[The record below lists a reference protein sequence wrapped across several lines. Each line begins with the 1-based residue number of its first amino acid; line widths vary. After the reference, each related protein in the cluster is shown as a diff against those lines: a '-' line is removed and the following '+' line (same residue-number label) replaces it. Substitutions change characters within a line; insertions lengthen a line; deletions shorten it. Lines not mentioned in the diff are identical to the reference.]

1 MNKLRKRVR
10 GATDPT
16 ALSLY
21 TGVAA
26 LNPDVLHAQADQSVR
41 ALLQEG
47 QSANS
52 ARSYATALRYWAAWF
67 RLRYRAALPLP
78 VPVPVVLQF
87 IVDHVERVADTGI
100 RAHDLPPAI
109 DAALVRAGFKGH
121 LGAPKLATV
130 VHRLSVLS
138 KAHTLR
144 ESANPVRDIAVQELV
159 RRVRRAHAQRGELS
173 QPKRA
178 LTKDP
183 LEAMLATCTDGL
195 VGIRDRALLLFA
207 WASGGRRR
215 SEVTRAVMAQLIA
228 VDATTYLYR
237 LIHSKTDQAGAA
249 HHVDKP
255 IMGVAADALTAWLA
269 ASGITE
275 GAIFRRIRG
284 SRVAEAL
291 EPQAVR
297 AIVKRRAE
305 LAGLSG
311 DFSAHSLRSGFMTEA
326 GRQNI
331 PLAEAM
337 ALTGHR
343 SVQTALRYFQT
354 GAVQQTRAANL
365 LGCTADAKLLP
376 KT

>member
-1 MNKLRKRVR
+1 MKILRTRTR

-16 ALSLY
+16 TLSLY

-26 LNPDVLHAQADQSVR
+26 LNPDVLHAQAEESVR
-41 ALLQEG
+41 ALYQEG
-47 QSANS
+47 QSANTT
-52 ARSYATALRYWAAWF
+52 RSYAAALRYWAAWF
-67 RLRYRAALPLP
+67 RLRYRAAIALP

-87 IVDHVERVADTGI
+87 IVDHVERVLDSGA

-109 DAALVRAGFKGH
+109 DDALVRAAFKGST
-121 LGAPKLATV
+121 GAPKLTTV
-130 VHRLSVLS
+130 MHRLSVLS

-144 ESANPVRDIAVQELV
+144 ELPNPVRDIQVQELV
-159 RRVRRAHAQRGELS
+159 RRVRRAHAQRGEFS
-173 QPKRA
+173 TPKQA

-183 LEAMLATCTDGL
+183 LEAMLATCSDGL

-215 SEVTRAVMAQLIA
+215 SEVTRAVMEQMIA
-228 VDATTYLYR
+228 IDENTYLYR
-237 LIHSKTDQAGAA
+237 LVHSKTDQTGAA
-249 HHVDKP
+249 NHVEKP
-255 IMGVAADALTAWLA
+255 ILGVAAHALAAWLQ
-269 ASGITE
+269 ASAVTE

-284 SRVAEAL
+284 ARVAEAL

-297 AIVKRRAE
+297 SIVRRRAQ

-326 GRQNI
+326 GRQNV

-354 GAVQQTRAANL
+354 GAVQHTRAASL
-365 LGCTADAKLLP
+365 LGSSIPDES
-376 KT
+376 

>member
-1 MNKLRKRVR
+1 MNKSLKRIHR
-10 GATDPT
+10 ATDPGS
-16 ALSLY
+16 LSLY

-26 LNPDVLHAQADQSVR
+26 LNPDTLHAQAEESVR
-41 ALLQEG
+41 ALYQEG
-47 QSANS
+47 QSANTQ
-52 ARSYATALRYWAAWF
+52 RSYASALRYWAAWF
-67 RLRYRAALPLP
+67 RLRYRAALTLP

-87 IVDHVERVADTGI
+87 IVDHIERIAEEGV

-109 DAALVRAGFKGH
+109 DAALVRSGFKSH

-130 VHRLSVLS
+130 THRVSVLS

-144 ESANPVRDIAVQELV
+144 ESANPVRDIQVQELI
-159 RRVRRAHAQRGELS
+159 RRVRRAYAQRGEFS
-173 QPKRA
+173 RPKQA

-183 LEAMLATCTDGL
+183 LEALLATCTEDGL
-195 VGIRDRALLLFA
+195 IGIRDRALLLFA

-228 VDATTYLYR
+228 IDAHTYLYR
-237 LIHSKTDQAGAA
+237 LLHSKTDQAGAA
-249 HHVDKP
+249 THVEKP
-255 IMGVAADALTAWLA
+255 IMGVAAVALGAWLQ

-284 SRVAEAL
+284 TVAAEPL

-297 AIVKRRAE
+297 AIVKRRVT
-305 LAGLSG
+305 LAGLTG

-326 GRQNI
+326 GRQNV

-343 SVQTALRYFQT
+343 SVQTALRYHHM
-354 GAVQQTRAANL
+354 GSVQHTRAANL
-365 LGCTADAKLLP
+365 LQGAAPEEPAND
-376 KT
+376 

>member
-1 MNKLRKRVR
+1 MNKSLKRTR
-10 GATDPT
+10 RATDPG

-26 LNPDVLHAQADQSVR
+26 LNPDILHAQAEESVR

-47 QSANS
+47 QSANT

-67 RLRYRAALPLP
+67 RLRYRAPLALP

-87 IVDHVERVADTGI
+87 IVDHIERILSSGT
-100 RAHDLPPAI
+100 REHDLPPAI
-109 DAALVRAGFKGH
+109 DHALVRAGFKSTPGP
-121 LGAPKLATV
+121 PKLATV
-130 VHRLSVLS
+130 AHRLSVLS

-144 ESANPVRDIAVQELV
+144 ESPNPVRDVQVQELL

-173 QPKRA
+173 TPKQA

-183 LEAMLATCTDGL
+183 LEAILATCGEDLIG
-195 VGIRDRALLLFA
+195 VRDRALLLFA

-215 SEVTRAVMAQLIA
+215 SEVTGATLEQLVA
-228 VDATTYLYR
+228 VDANTYLYR
-237 LIHSKTDQAGAA
+237 LIHSKTDQAGST
-249 HHVDKP
+249 HNTDKP
-255 IMGVAADALTAWLA
+255 IIGVAARALTAWLQ
-269 ASGITE
+269 ASGIKE

-284 SRVAEAL
+284 SHAVEPL

-297 AIVKRRAE
+297 YIVQRRAK

-311 DFSAHSLRSGFMTEA
+311 DYSAHSLRSGFMTQA
-326 GRQNI
+326 GRQNV
-331 PLAEAM
+331 PLADAM

-354 GAVQQTRAANL
+354 GAVQQNRAANL
-365 LGCTADAKLLP
+365 LGDSPADNG
-376 KT
+376 

>member
-1 MNKLRKRVR
+1 MNKLPKRTR
-10 GATDPT
+10 RATDPT

-26 LNPDVLHAQADQSVR
+26 LNPDVLHAQAEESVR
-41 ALLQEG
+41 ALTQEG
-47 QSANS
+47 QSANT

-67 RLRYRAALPLP
+67 RLRYRAAIALP

-87 IVDHVERVADTGI
+87 VVDHIERVAESGI

-109 DAALVRAGFKGH
+109 DAALMQAGFKGAP
-121 LGAPKLATV
+121 GAPELATV
-130 VHRLSVLS
+130 LHRLSVLS
-138 KAHTLR
+138 KVHTLK
-144 ESANPVRDIAVQELV
+144 ELPNPVRDVRVQELL

-173 QPKRA
+173 QPKQA

-183 LEAMLATCTDGL
+183 LDAMLATCTDGL
-195 VGIRDRALLLFA
+195 IGTRDRALLLFA

-215 SEVTRAVMAQLIA
+215 SEVAGAVMEQLVA
-228 VDATTYLYR
+228 VDPTTYLYR
-237 LIHSKTDQAGAA
+237 LVHTKTDQLGAQS
-249 HHVDKP
+249 HVEKP
-255 IMGVAADALTAWLA
+255 IVGIAAEALTAWLE
-269 ASGITE
+269 ASGIKD

-284 SRVAEAL
+284 SCVAERL
-291 EPQAVR
+291 QPQAVR
-297 AIVKRRAE
+297 AIVKRRAL

-326 GRQNI
+326 VRQNV

-365 LGCTADAKLLP
+365 LQKSDRDEQ
-376 KT
+376 

>member
-1 MNKLRKRVR
+1 MRKTLKGIRR
-10 GATDPT
+10 ATDPG

-26 LNPDVLHAQADQSVR
+26 LNPEALHAQAEESVR
-41 ALLQEG
+41 ALYQEG
-47 QSANS
+47 QSANTQ
-52 ARSYATALRYWAAWF
+52 RSYASALRYWAAWF
-67 RLRYRAALPLP
+67 RLRYRASLTLP
-78 VPVPVVLQF
+78 VPVPAVLQF
-87 IVDHVERVADTGI
+87 IVDHIERLTEGGT

-109 DAALVRAGFKGH
+109 DDALVRAGFKGN
-121 LGAPKLATV
+121 LGPPKLATV
-130 VHRLSVLS
+130 MHRLSVLS

-144 ESANPVRDIAVQELV
+144 ESPNPVRDIAVQELV

-173 QPKRA
+173 QPKQA

-183 LEAMLATCTDGL
+183 LEAILATCADGL
-195 VGIRDRALLLFA
+195 IGLRDRALLLFA

-215 SEVTRAVMAQLIA
+215 SEVTRAVMEQLIA

-249 HHVDKP
+249 THVEKP
-255 IMGVAADALTAWLA
+255 IMGVAAEALTAWLQ
-269 ASGITE
+269 ASGVQE

-284 SRVAEAL
+284 AVVAEPL

-297 AIVKRRAE
+297 AIVKRRAM
-305 LAGLSG
+305 LAGLTG

-326 GRQNI
+326 GRQNV

-343 SVQTALRYFQT
+343 SVQTALHYYQT
-354 GAVQQTRAANL
+354 GAVQHTRAANL
-365 LGCTADAKLLP
+365 LQRSNSKDP
-376 KT
+376 INE